1 MRRTL
6 PLIAVVS
13 LLIIVAV
20 IAATPAFAN
29 GPDHHT
35 LYTQE
40 VNMKKPHKGAFSDVI
55 TEAAKVPKKWRPFAS
70 CVLDRESG
78 GSLDKVQ
85 SGVRAKNPRSSAS
98 GRWQFLNNSWNRPL
112 AFMVAAEL
120 KEEGLPKPVAK
131 EIRVKLQ
138 KKPIHKWHGY
148 FQDIGFVAV
157 VTEGGWYHW
166 RGAYCNGKRP

>member
-1 MRRTL
+1 MRKAL
-6 PLIAVVS
+6 PLIAIVS

-29 GPDHHT
+29 GPDHHI
-35 LYTQE
+35 LYTQK
-40 VNMKKPHKGAFSDVI
+40 VNIKKPHKGAFSGVI
-55 TEAAKVPKKWRPFAS
+55 TEAAEVPKKWQPFAS
-70 CVLDRESG
+70 CVLSRESG

-85 SGVRAKNPRSSAS
+85 SGVTAKNPRSSAS
-98 GRWQFLNNSWNRPL
+98 GRWQFLNNSWNKPL
-112 AFMVAAEL
+112 AFMVASEL
-120 KEEGLPKPVAK
+120 KENGLPKPVAK
-131 EIRVKLQ
+131 EIRIKLQ
-138 KKPIHKWHGY
+138 KKPIHSWHGY